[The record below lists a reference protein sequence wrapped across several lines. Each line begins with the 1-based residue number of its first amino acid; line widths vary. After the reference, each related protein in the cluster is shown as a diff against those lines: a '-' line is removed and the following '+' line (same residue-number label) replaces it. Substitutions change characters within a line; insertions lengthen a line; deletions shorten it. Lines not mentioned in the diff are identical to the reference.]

1 MMEQEATL
9 TKALPQEVVP
19 AEGELEKLKKEI
31 RELREKAAALTAERD
46 DLKLRICRELE
57 AEYNRKIGVLELTVL
72 MKRFRILQLK
82 SLLEA
87 LQALLNRREKP
98 DFAREEERV
107 REESRI
113 YEEDL
118 KDRAE
123 KIRQEEEE
131 EKRRRKKRTDWEE
144 KKRKERAKEKE
155 KETESGSE
163 DQDPDRKKISE
174 GEDAASGPSFMERLK
189 SLYRKIVKLLHPDMN
204 PDVTKEQQALFRDA
218 VRAYKEED
226 IDRLQEISD
235 LLDAEIFP
243 ERAGDS
249 PEDLARLRKIR
260 DGLLASVASLEA
272 EIREIKETRPYLYK
286 FFLEDED
293 AVEERRESLLAL
305 IRELDE
311 QIGVLEKRL
320 EDMKKK
326 GGKL

>member
-1 MMEQEATL
+1 MVQEL
-9 TKALPQEVVP
+9 VLR
-19 AEGELEKLKKEI
+19 EGEAEKLKREI

-46 DLKLRICRELE
+46 DLKHRVCRELE
-57 AEYNRKIGVLELTVL
+57 AEYNRRIGVLELTVL
-72 MKRFRILQLK
+72 MKRIRVLQLRR
-82 SLLEA
+82 LLEA
-87 LQALLNRREKP
+87 LQALLNRREQP
-98 DFAREEERV
+98 DFLKEEEKS
-107 REESRI
+107 REESRA

-131 EKRRRKKRTDWEE
+131 ESRRRKKRTDWEN
-144 KKRKERAKEKE
+144 KNRKERAEDRGK
-155 KETESGSE
+155 GSP
-163 DQDPDRKKISE
+163 DPERKRISE
-174 GEDAASGPSFMERLK
+174 EEDAPSGASFTERLK
-189 SLYRKIVKLLHPDMN
+189 SLYRRIVKLLHPDMN

-235 LLDAEIFP
+235 LLDAQIFP

-249 PEDLARLRKIR
+249 PEDLAKLRKIR
-260 DGLLASVASLEA
+260 DGLLSAIAALEA

-293 AVEERRESLLAL
+293 AVKERRENLLAL

-311 QIGVLEKRL
+311 QIGVLEKKL

-326 GGKL
+326 GGKG